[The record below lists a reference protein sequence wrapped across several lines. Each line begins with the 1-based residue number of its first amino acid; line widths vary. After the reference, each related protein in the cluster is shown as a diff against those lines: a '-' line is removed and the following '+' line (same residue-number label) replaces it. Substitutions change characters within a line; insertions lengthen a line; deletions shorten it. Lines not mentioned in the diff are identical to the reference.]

1 LVNLLLRELLD
12 FPNSVRYL
20 VGSDTRL
27 LHWRRGRYVQMDKRC
42 DADQNDEANVSHD
55 VTEQLDLQD

>member
-1 LVNLLLRELLD
+1 
-12 FPNSVRYL
+12 
-20 VGSDTRL
+20 L

-42 DADQNDEANVSHD
+42 DADENDEANVSHD